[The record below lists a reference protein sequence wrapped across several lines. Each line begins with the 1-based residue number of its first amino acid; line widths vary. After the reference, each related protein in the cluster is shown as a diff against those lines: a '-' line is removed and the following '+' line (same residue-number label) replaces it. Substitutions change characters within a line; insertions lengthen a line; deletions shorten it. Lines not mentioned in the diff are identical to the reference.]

1 MDFLFEVGLEE
12 VPARMIAGAQAE
24 LQRRVVAML
33 KANSLLDPSP
43 HTAPIVVRSFST
55 PRRLAVYISG
65 VLIQQPNISLVSTGP
80 SEKVA
85 YKDGQPT
92 PALEAFARRL
102 GISVKDTYITDTPK
116 GRYIAANPTK
126 VSRSAADVIA
136 EELPK
141 ELAGIYWAK
150 NMTWLSPTGQNAS
163 GGGPVRAGRPERFVR
178 PVRWL
183 LALLGEVVVPVEFGG
198 KTAGKVTRGH
208 RVLAGDEAIPIG
220 FPDEYEQTLL
230 RAHVIADVE
239 ARRLV
244 VRKALDKATR
254 AAGAAGGD
262 SDLRWRED
270 EALLDTVTHLTEWPS
285 VVLGSFEPEYL
296 ALPEEVLV
304 TVMRDHQKYFAVE
317 DAAGKLAPHFL
328 AVLNT
333 QADAAGEAVIRHGNE
348 RVLRARFND
357 ARFFWEFDQ
366 RVPLVERVARLEK
379 VTFQKDLG
387 SYATKTERVCKLAA
401 SLAGLVEARGTK
413 LDGAALETAAR
424 LAKTDL
430 TTELVKEFTELQGQ
444 VGGLYARAQGFSA
457 AVNDAIYDQY
467 LPKSMEDAVPRTVEG
482 ALLAIADKVDTIV
495 GMFGLGLEPTG
506 SKDPFALR
514 RAANGIV
521 KILAANEIPLSIA
534 EVVRAAASEFVDT
547 QSQDT
552 SIAERRIGRMGLK
565 VVWGPDNKGN
575 VLSKS
580 AVAQTSLRQFMGERL
595 EFFLREACGFPTD
608 VVLAVNPYVSTD
620 RFVWDTVDRAR
631 SVDAVVRTDDFLAIS
646 ASSKRMHNILRQAYV
661 EGFKFADV
669 DPQLF
674 TSPAERSLYDAYL
687 RLNGELEPML
697 ERRQYTAALTR
708 MAEIR
713 PDIDRFFSDVMVLV
727 PEVQIRR
734 NRLGLL
740 IAISGAMGCIANFS
754 KIVTAG

>member
-1 MDFLFEVGLEE
+1 MAEFLFEIGLEE

-33 KANSLLDPSP
+33 ERERLVSAGVGSK
-43 HTAPIVVRSFST
+43 SFST
-55 PRRLAVYISG
+55 PRRLAVWVAG
-65 VLIQQPNISLVSTGP
+65 VAARQKDVAEELVGP
-80 SEKVA
+80 AVKIA
-85 YKDGQPT
+85 YKDGVPT
-92 PALEAFARRL
+92 AAAMAFAKKAGVDVAAL
-102 GISVKDTYITDTPK
+102 KTVTTAKGEYLAATSVKA
-116 GRYIAANPTK
+116 GREAAEM
-126 VSRSAADVIA
+126 IA

-150 NMTWLSPTGQNAS
+150 NMTWRP
-163 GGGPVRAGRPERFVR
+163 GRPERFVR

-198 KTAGKVTRGH
+198 KTAGRVTRGH

-220 FPDEYEQTLL
+220 FPDEYEQSLL
-230 RAHVIADVE
+230 KAHVVADVE

-254 AAGAAGGD
+254 AAGAG
-262 SDLRWRED
+262 LRWRED
-270 EALLDTVTHLTEWPS
+270 EALLDTVTHLTEWPT

-296 ALPEEVLV
+296 QLPEEVLV

-317 DAAGKLAPHFL
+317 DAAGKLASHFL

-333 QADAAGEAVIRHGNE
+333 KADAAGEAVIRHGNE

-366 RVPLVERVARLEK
+366 RVPLKERVARLEK

-387 SYATKTERVCKLAA
+387 SYAAKTERVREVAA
-401 SLAGLVEARGTK
+401 SLAGLMVARGSK

-457 AVNDAIYDQY
+457 AVGDAIYDQY

-482 ALLAIADKVDTIV
+482 ALLAIADKADTIV

-521 KILAANEIPLSIA
+521 KILAEAEPALPLTLGD
-534 EVVRAAASEFVDT
+534 VVDAVTTSEALRLSV
-547 QSQDT
+547 
-552 SIAERRIGRMGLK
+552 ERFF
-565 VVWGPDNKGN
+565 
-575 VLSKS
+575 
-580 AVAQTSLRQFMGERL
+580 AERL
-595 EFFLREACGFPTD
+595 EFYLREAKRQAYD
-608 VVLAVNPYVSTD
+608 VVKAVLAAGANDV
-620 RFVWDTVDRAR
+620 R
-631 SVDAVVRTDDFLAIS
+631 DAVARAEAVTAVRGGEDFLAVC
-646 ASSKRMHNILRQAYV
+646 AAFKRMKNILDQARAKGEAIPAVV
-661 EGFKFADV
+661 EPTLLAD
-669 DPQLF
+669 
-674 TSPAERSLYDAYL
+674 PAEKCLEEADDTISTVALALSARREYGAAMAQIATL
-687 RLNGELEPML
+687 RAVVDVFFEKVMVMAPEP
-697 ERRQYTAALTR
+697 
-708 MAEIR
+708 EIR
-713 PDIDRFFSDVMVLV
+713 A
-727 PEVQIRR
+727 
-734 NRLGLL
+734 NRLALL
-740 IAISGAMGCIANFS
+740 ARVLRDFS
-754 KIVTAG
+754 KIADFSEIVTAG